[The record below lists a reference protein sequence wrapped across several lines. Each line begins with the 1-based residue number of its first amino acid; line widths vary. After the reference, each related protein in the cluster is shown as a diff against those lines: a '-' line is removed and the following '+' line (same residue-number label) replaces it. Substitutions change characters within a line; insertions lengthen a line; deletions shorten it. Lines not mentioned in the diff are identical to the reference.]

1 MSMHDSPHFNPNGF
15 QEDFADYIGGLP
27 ADGPSEWILGELQG
41 DVATPREPVRDRE
54 VLDWEE
60 LTEPRLSPA
69 HDTVGRALA
78 SFFNRAGGWVYLTQ
92 DMVAASAKLSR
103 QTTCRYLNDLA
114 RVGRFERRDII
125 TQEGNRGDAY
135 RLTGEDTGWVPTDLG
150 MPDRTTV
157 ADFAKDKEI
166 AQLKEAVRYL
176 APFLTGDEDLPDSVL
191 TLVNSVTDIPSDREE
206 KSSYYRKVDSLNGNN
221 KGALSSKMLDSALEA
236 SAQERRDWVTESQI
250 VTILAERDRTG
261 LSEDDIRAS
270 WPDIHPGSEPP
281 AGFEPGWLT
290 KSRAFRLVGWLRKQP
305 DAPLPKVEPVESDI
319 PCTCMEHPPGPKS
332 PDPAAADTWNGVLGE
347 LELEIPPTTFE
358 TWLKP
363 TEGVALD
370 GLDLLVEVPS
380 KFAVEWLEQRMY
392 QTILRALRLSSG
404 QPLDVRFQASTESCP
419 LHGSNSSAAVENS
432 GGGG

>member
-1 MSMHDSPHFNPNGF
+1 M
-15 QEDFADYIGGLP
+15 
-27 ADGPSEWILGELQG
+27 
-41 DVATPREPVRDRE
+41 
-54 VLDWEE
+54 
-60 LTEPRLSPA
+60 
-69 HDTVGRALA
+69 
-78 SFFNRAGGWVYLTQ
+78 
-92 DMVAASAKLSR
+92 
-103 QTTCRYLNDLA
+103 
-114 RVGRFERRDII
+114 
-125 TQEGNRGDAY
+125 
-135 RLTGEDTGWVPTDLG
+135 PTDLG
-150 MPDRTTV
+150 MPGRTTV

-191 TLVNSVTDIPSDREE
+191 TLINSVTDIPSNREE
-206 KSSYYRKVDSLNGNN
+206 KSSYYNRIDSLNSNN
-221 KGALSSKMLDSALEA
+221 GGALSSKMLDSALEA

-250 VTILAERDRTG
+250 VSILAERERTG

-281 AGFEPGWLT
+281 AWFEPEWLT
-290 KSRAFRLVGWLRKQP
+290 KSRAFRLVGWLRKQS
-305 DAPLPKVEPVESDI
+305 DAPLPKVGPAESDI

-332 PDPAAADTWNGVLGE
+332 PDPAATDTWNGVLGE
-347 LELEIPPTTFE
+347 LELEIPTTTFE